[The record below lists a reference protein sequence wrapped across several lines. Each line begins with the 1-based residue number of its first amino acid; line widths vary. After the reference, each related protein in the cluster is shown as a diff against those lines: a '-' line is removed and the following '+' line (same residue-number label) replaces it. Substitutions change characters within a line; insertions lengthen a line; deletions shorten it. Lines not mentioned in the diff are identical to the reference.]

1 MEWRKGDLNAEL
13 PFAPLGHGL
22 PSEAEASAEEEELLS
37 DAEVDGLARELL
49 EVTSEAELDLFL
61 GNVFKRIGRFAKKG
75 LGVVA
80 KGLKAVAPIALPL
93 LGKVAGTAFGG
104 PLGGMIGSKL
114 GSLAGKAFG
123 GELEGETYDERELE
137 MARRY
142 VRFAALSAQRFAPAA
157 GESAQEAAVRSMSE
171 AARRLGAG
179 APLGS
184 SLRPRTAGRWVR
196 RGRRLILYL

>member
-1 MEWRKGDLNAEL
+1 MEWREGELNVEL
-13 PFAPLGHGL
+13 PFAPLGYE
-22 PSEAEASAEEEELLS
+22 SESEVEGSAMREELLS
-37 DAEVDGLARELL
+37 DAEVDELALELMGV
-49 EVTSEAELDLFL
+49 ESEAELDLFL
-61 GNVFKRIGRFAKKG
+61 GNVFKKVGRFAKKG
-75 LGVVA
+75 LKVLG

-93 LGKVAGTAFGG
+93 LGKVAGAAFGG
-104 PLGGMIGSKL
+104 PLGGMIGSQL

-123 GELEGETYDERELE
+123 GELEGETQEDRELE

-157 GESAQEAAVRSMSE
+157 GESAEEAAVRSMSE
-171 AARRLGAG
+171 AALRLGAG
-179 APLGS
+179 APLGP